1 MANPLDVTIT
11 LIFQIWHIFPK
22 LSLSTSWRIDSNVAY
37 IYLIFYCKIC
47 VVSIKYFH
55 EDSTLSSILETVQ
68 SLWGDPK
75 QVSLREPLPFTRWG
89 GYSTENELFL
99 RVPLSQQGSGDG
111 CHPGDSHF
119 FDKSGLWVRKDVAL
133 IPAQSTAW
141 AIKVDSQVSIISFHR
156 HTYILFKERKSIK
169 KINNQVS
176 FLGKDEALQR
186 C

>member
-1 MANPLDVTIT
+1 MG
-11 LIFQIWHIFPK
+11 
-22 LSLSTSWRIDSNVAY
+22 RI
-37 IYLIFYCKIC
+37 
-47 VVSIKYFH
+47 
-55 EDSTLSSILETVQ
+55 Q
-68 SLWGDPK
+68 
-75 QVSLREPLPFTRWG
+75 
-89 GYSTENELFL
+89 TENEMFL

-176 FLGKDEALQR
+176 FQAKMRRYRDAKIKLGVTSWLLNLACKPSSESNELNFSLSFYMTECLFPKESLFAKYLLPYVQLQVKKYRSRKDRQIMSVDYII
-186 C
+186 